1 VPYDECCGSLH
12 AGRSDATTAEQL
24 MRSRYS
30 AYVVQDEAYLLRSW
44 SPANRPRRVPFDDDL
59 RWTGLEI
66 LGRTGGS
73 AFHTKGTV
81 EFCAR
86 FEREGQP
93 GEQRENSAFLRVDG
107 AWVYDRAVTER

>member
-1 VPYDECCGSLH
+1 
-12 AGRSDATTAEQL
+12 

-30 AYVVQDEAYLLRSW
+30 AYVVRDEAYLLRSW

-73 AFHTKGTV
+73 AFHTEGTV
-81 EFCAR
+81 EFCAH
-86 FEREGQP
+86 FVHDGQP

-107 AWVYDRAVTER
+107 AWVYDRAVSER